1 MEEKHHIP
9 AMELWGYTNGTVNL
23 KDHDLEHLLFC
34 IECQTLVSEFI
45 EVLDRLPRANTSQAA

>member
-1 MEEKHHIP
+1 MEEKQHIP

-45 EVLDRLPRANTSQAA
+45 EVLDRLPRANSSQAA